1 VKESD
6 RIAAVAK
13 ELSRLGAEIEELP
26 DGMVVRGGSFLRGA
40 EVNSHKD
47 HRLAM
52 SLAIAGLIAKGET
65 IITQAQAAEISYPAF
80 WQDLLSLSEN

>member
-6 RIAAVAK
+6 RIAAVSQ
-13 ELSRLGAEIEELP
+13 ELSRLGAEVKELP
-26 DGMVVRGGSFLRGA
+26 DGIIIHGGNFLRGA
-40 EVNSHKD
+40 EVDSHKD

-65 IITQAQAAEISYPAF
+65 TITQAQAAEISYPTF
-80 WQDLLSLSEN
+80 WQDLQSLSEN